1 VEVYRDEE
9 AVKSSEKA
17 SASCRNG
24 GRSKSHLKTSLPASP
39 RKAHEEVPPRNR
51 QHFGIAAGDCAGS
64 CSGKADGNGFLGWG
78 RNSEIDDR
86 TMARPAIAGAK
97 QMILQSLTGLPAFLA
112 YFCTAFVIVI
122 IYLIVYTRITPHDEF
137 TLIRNNVPGAAIA
150 LGLSLLG
157 FALPV
162 ASVIAHTENL
172 IDCMIWSLIALIVQV
187 IVYFVVR
194 IPIPNL
200 PQRIAAGDLAPAI
213 WLGLASLAAGALSA
227 ASISY

>member
-1 VEVYRDEE
+1 VSAIQEQTNDLAIFDRITRISGLFLHRVRDCHRL
-9 AVKSSEKA
+9 S
-17 SASCRNG
+17 
-24 GRSKSHLKTSLPASP
+24 
-39 RKAHEEVPPRNR
+39 
-51 QHFGIAAGDCAGS
+51 DCA
-64 CSGKADGNGFLGWG
+64 
-78 RNSEIDDR
+78 
-86 TMARPAIAGAK
+86 
-97 QMILQSLTGLPAFLA
+97 
-112 YFCTAFVIVI
+112 
-122 IYLIVYTRITPHDEF
+122 RITPHDEF
-137 TLIRNNVPGAAIA
+137 ALIRDNVPGAAIA

-200 PQRIAAGDLAPAI
+200 GQRIAAGDLAPAI